1 MRTFI
6 LATVSAISLTAGSAL
21 YVNRAQA
28 APLFN
33 GLQDAALA
41 SNIENVQFFF
51 GGRRYCLDLPYFSGE
66 PKSLICTLPRT

>member
-1 MRTFI
+1 MRTFV
-6 LATVSAISLTAGSAL
+6 LATVSAVSLTAGNAL

-33 GLQDAALA
+33 GLQDAAPA

-51 GGRRYCLDLPYFSGE
+51 GGRRYC
-66 PKSLICTLPRT
+66 

>member
-6 LATVSAISLTAGSAL
+6 LAMVSAVSLTAGSAL

-33 GLQDAALA
+33 GLQDAAPA
-41 SNIENVQFFF
+41 SNIENVA
-51 GGRRYCLDLPYFSGE
+51 YPVDSGSSIC
-66 PKSLICTLPRT
+66 SLCAGS